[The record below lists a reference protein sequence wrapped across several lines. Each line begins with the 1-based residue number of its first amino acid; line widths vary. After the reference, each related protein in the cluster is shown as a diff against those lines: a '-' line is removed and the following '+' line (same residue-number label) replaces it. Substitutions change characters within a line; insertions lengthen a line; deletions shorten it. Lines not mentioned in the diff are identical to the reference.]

1 MPWSE
6 TARRPWI
13 LSQLRTRRDLATLPS
28 VVDVG
33 AGAGTA
39 RKFYGPSMPAA
50 EWTAIEIWEPYVARF
65 GLDRA
70 YDRVITADARGL
82 DPLPAAGLYLFGD
95 VMEHMPMADAVKVW
109 DRARTVCPLLV
120 LTLPVHPYPQGE
132 CEGTPHEAHVAQWT
146 VAGVLDRFAGIVAHT
161 GPPASPPGLTAGAFI
176 AEGDCAQGL

>member
-6 TARRPWI
+6 TARRPWV
-13 LSQLRTRRDLATLPS
+13 LSRLRACCDLAALPS

-39 RKFYGPSMPAA
+39 RTFYGPSMPAA
-50 EWTAIEIWEPYVARF
+50 RWTAIEIWEPYVARF

-70 YDRVITADARGL
+70 YNQVITADVRTL
-82 DPLPAAGLYLFGD
+82 DPLPEAELYLFGD

-109 DRARTVCPLLV
+109 GRARTVCPLLV

-132 CEGTPHEAHVAQWT
+132 CEGNPHEAHVAQWT
-146 VAGVLDRFAGIVAHT
+146 VADVLASFAGIVAFT

-176 AEGDCAQGL
+176 AEGDCGQGL